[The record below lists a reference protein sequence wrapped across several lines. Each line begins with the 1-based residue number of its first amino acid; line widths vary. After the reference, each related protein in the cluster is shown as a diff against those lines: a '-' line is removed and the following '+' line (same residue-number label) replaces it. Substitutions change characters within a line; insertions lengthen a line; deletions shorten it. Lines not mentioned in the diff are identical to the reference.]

1 MNDLITIEQSTA
13 LTVFTKPDGL
23 KGILDQ
29 IADEA
34 RSVALDVSTAKGR
47 KEVASVAYKIARSK
61 TYIDGVGKDLVA
73 EMKELPKK
81 VDAARKQARDFLDNL
96 ATEIRKPLDEW
107 EVEQARIEAEKQ
119 AAEAAE
125 ALAKQIALDHEMA
138 LLMNDA
144 YDRRKQ
150 DEARL
155 AEEQRIER
163 ENQIRIE
170 AEQKAKADAER
181 QILEAKLATE
191 RAERE
196 KIEAEARAAR
206 AEQEA
211 DERAKQAEI
220 DAIEREKRAADQE
233 RQRIEAENRMVEEE
247 NARRQADVEHKR
259 TINRAVLAGLREHGG
274 ISQEEAI
281 RIITAIAT
289 GKIERVI
296 IQY

>member
-81 VDAARKQARDFLDNL
+81 VDASRKLARDFLDNL

-107 EVEQARIEAEKQ
+107 EAEQARIEAEKK

-144 YDRRKQ
+144 YDRRKE

-155 AEEQRIER
+155 AEETRLER
-163 ENQIRIE
+163 ERMIRME
-170 AEQKAKADAER
+170 AEEKARKDAER
-181 QILEAKLATE
+181 QILEANLARE

-196 KIEAEARAAR
+196 KLIAEETAKRA
-206 AEQEA
+206 AEQERMLIKA
-211 DERAKQAEI
+211 RERKI
-220 DAIEREKRAADQE
+220 
-233 RQRIEAENRMVEEE
+233 EEE
-247 NARRQADVEHKR
+247 NAKRQADVEHR
-259 TINRAVLAGLREHGG
+259 RSVNRMVLNDLMREG
-274 ISQEEAI
+274 E
-281 RIITAIAT
+281 ITEDQAKKIVGAIAT
-289 GKIERVI
+289 GKVNNVI
-296 IQY
+296 INY

>member
-81 VDAARKQARDFLDNL
+81 VDASRKLARDFLDNL
-96 ATEIRKPLDEW
+96 ATEIRKPLDAW
-107 EVEQARIEAEKQ
+107 EAEQARIEAEKKAEED
-119 AAEAAE
+119 AA
-125 ALAKQIALDHEMA
+125 ALAKQIELDHEMA

-144 YDRRKQ
+144 HDRRKE
-150 DEARL
+150 DEARA
-155 AEEQRIER
+155 AEQARIER

-196 KIEAEARAAR
+196 KIEAEQRAAR

-211 DERAKQAEI
+211 AARAKQ
-220 DAIEREKRAADQE
+220 AADQE

-274 ISQEEAI
+274 ISQDEAI

>member
-81 VDAARKQARDFLDNL
+81 VDASRKLARDFLDNL

-107 EVEQARIEAEKQ
+107 EAEQARIEAEKK

-144 YDRRKQ
+144 YDRRKE

-155 AEEQRIER
+155 AEETRLER
-163 ENQIRIE
+163 ERMIRME
-170 AEQKAKADAER
+170 AEEKARKDAER
-181 QILEAKLATE
+181 QILEANLAKE

-196 KIEAEARAAR
+196 KLEAEQAAIRAA
-206 AEQEA
+206 
-211 DERAKQAEI
+211 ERATE
-220 DAIEREKRAADQE
+220 QE
-233 RQRIEAENRMVEEE
+233 RQRIAAKERAEKEEE
-247 NARRQADVEHKR
+247 AKRQADVEHR
-259 TINRAVLAGLREHGG
+259 RSVNRMVLNGLIEHGG
-274 ISQEEAI
+274 ITEDQAKKI
-281 RIITAIAT
+281 VGAIAT
-289 GKIERVI
+289 GKVNNVI
-296 IQY
+296 IRY